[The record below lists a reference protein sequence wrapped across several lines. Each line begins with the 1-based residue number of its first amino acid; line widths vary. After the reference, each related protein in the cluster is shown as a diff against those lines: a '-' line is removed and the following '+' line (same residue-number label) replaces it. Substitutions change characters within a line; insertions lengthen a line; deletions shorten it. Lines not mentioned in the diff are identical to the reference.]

1 MRTMLLSFKPKWFEK
16 IKSGEKIYEYRRT
29 FTDEEVMAYM
39 YVSTPVKKI
48 VGKIHLGKRIDLRD
62 WRKEYQADADVVSRI
77 DEYLERRQYA
87 MPVLSFQMTKEIDL
101 EELRAFDS
109 HFVCPQ
115 MYYYLD
121 NYPELFQFI
130 ENKATNVGSLQV
142 NCFENVDKEDICR
155 QKYKED

>member
-48 VGKIHLGKRIDLRD
+48 VGKIHLGKRIDLCD

-101 EELRAFDS
+101 EELRAFNPN
-109 HFVCPQ
+109 FVCPQ

-121 NYPELFQFI
+121 NYPELFRFI
-130 ENKATNVGSLQV
+130 ESKATNVGSLQV
-142 NCFENVDKEDICR
+142 NHFENVDKEDICR

>member
-87 MPVLSFQMTKEIDL
+87 QPKLEYRDASFT
-101 EELRAFDS
+101 
-109 HFVCPQ
+109 
-115 MYYYLD
+115 
-121 NYPELFQFI
+121 
-130 ENKATNVGSLQV
+130 
-142 NCFENVDKEDICR
+142 
-155 QKYKED
+155 